1 MYEQQKHQLRQLED
15 RNFELEQKF
24 SDVTRMN
31 LESQKIERELRDE
44 LASKYKTHNFVAVL
58 FVNNRVFF
66 VQLSK

>member
-1 MYEQQKHQLRQLED
+1 MYEQQKQQLRQLED

-44 LASKYKTHNFVAVL
+44 LAGK
-58 FVNNRVFF
+58 
-66 VQLSK
+66 

>member
-1 MYEQQKHQLRQLED
+1 MYDQQKQQLRQLED

-44 LASKYKTHNFVAVL
+44 LAGK
-58 FVNNRVFF
+58 
-66 VQLSK
+66 

>member
-1 MYEQQKHQLRQLED
+1 MYEQQKQQLRQLED

-44 LASKYKTHNFVAVL
+44 LAGKYRSQIDYSKL
-58 FVNNRVFF
+58 IPES
-66 VQLSK
+66 L